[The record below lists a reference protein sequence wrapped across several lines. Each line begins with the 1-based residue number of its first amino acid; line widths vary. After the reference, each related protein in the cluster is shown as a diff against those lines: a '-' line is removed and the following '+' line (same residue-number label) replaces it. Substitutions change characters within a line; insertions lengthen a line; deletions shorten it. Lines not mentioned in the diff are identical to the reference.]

1 MSLSELTLVEE
12 ILIFSSLCIFQKIL
26 CMKEFLWRWE
36 KLVKVTNG
44 EILKITSGLYIELR
58 YNNQYWLN
66 PPAMATF
73 YVFWAVAPFIIIPFT
88 AGSTRITKIGSFDK
102 ITRFS
107 NHNIHST
114 ISNLLCMAKCYYVQ
128 NVIMK
133 QPLKEMITTLV
144 AARGGSCRQ
153 RRDNLTLSWIRF
165 DYLTIGTRSLIWQKT
180 SENSDENN
188 FFLKVSFCF

>member
-1 MSLSELTLVEE
+1 M
-12 ILIFSSLCIFQKIL
+12 
-26 CMKEFLWRWE
+26 
-36 KLVKVTNG
+36 KVTNG

-128 NVIMK
+128 NVIIK

-153 RRDNLTLSWIRF
+153 RRDNLTLS
-165 DYLTIGTRSLIWQKT
+165 
-180 SENSDENN
+180 
-188 FFLKVSFCF
+188 

>member
-66 PPAMATF
+66 PAAMATF
-73 YVFWAVAPFIIIPFT
+73 YIFLAVAPFIIIPFT
-88 AGSTRITKIGSFDK
+88 AGSTRITKIGSFVK

-107 NHNIHST
+107 NHDIYWT
-114 ISNLLCMAKCYYVQ
+114 ASNLLRMACSKCYF
-128 NVIMK
+128 VIMK

>member
-1 MSLSELTLVEE
+1 MSLSELTFVEE

-66 PPAMATF
+66 PAAMATF
-73 YVFWAVAPFIIIPFT
+73 YIFLAVAHFIIIPFT
-88 AGSTRITKIGSFDK
+88 ARITKIGSFAK

-107 NHNIHST
+107 NHDIYST
-114 ISNLLCMAKCYYVQ
+114 TSNLLCSKCYI
-128 NVIMK
+128 VIMK

-180 SENSDENN
+180 SENSNENN